1 LQNVLADLSPDVRKR
16 IFALKKLQMD
26 TIKLD
31 AEFHASVYDLEQKF
45 QGKHDDIFKKRS
57 EIVNG
62 IHQPTDDECK
72 LPGVEIKF
80 DQPAEGQE
88 KISGIPQFWLAVLKN
103 VNEMRTMIQ
112 EYDEDVLKHL
122 IDLRAFS
129 KPSPDLS
136 FQLEFHFEPNEYF
149 QNSVLTKTYLM
160 KCCPDVDDP
169 FSFEG
174 PEIYKSIGCEI
185 MWNVGKNVAEKS
197 VKKKDSSLRFFKT
210 ESFFNFFNPP
220 ELKAG
225 DSEESDKIEV
235 RFHAWKFFVEK

>member
-1 LQNVLADLSPDVRKR
+1 MIFQNIVADLPHDVRKR
-16 IFALKKLQMD
+16 IYALKNLQMG

-45 QGKHDDIFKKRS
+45 QGKHDEIYKKRTD
-57 EIVNG
+57 IVSGN
-62 IHQPTDDECK
+62 HQPTDDECK
-72 LPGVEIKF
+72 LPGFEMKF

-88 KISGIPQFWLAVLKN
+88 KCIGIPNFWLTVMKN
-103 VNEMRTMIQ
+103 VNEVRPMIQ
-112 EYDEDVLKHL
+112 ESDEEVLKHL
-122 IDLRAFS
+122 IDVRAFS

-136 FQLEFHFEPNEYF
+136 FQLEFHFGPNEFF

-185 MWNVGKNVAEKS
+185 MWNSGKNVTEKS
-197 VKKKDSSLRFFKT
+197 VKKKNSTLRFFKT
-210 ESFFNFFNPP
+210 DSFFNFFNPP
-220 ELKAG
+220 ELMEG
-225 DSEESDKIEV
+225 DVEEGDKIEV
-235 RFHAWKFFVEK
+235 NYSCECCQK